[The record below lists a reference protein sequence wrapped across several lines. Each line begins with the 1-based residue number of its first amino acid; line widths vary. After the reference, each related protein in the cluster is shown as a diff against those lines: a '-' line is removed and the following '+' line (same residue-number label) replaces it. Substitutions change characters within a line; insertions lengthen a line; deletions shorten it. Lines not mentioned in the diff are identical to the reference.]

1 MEFSNKKEHM
11 KGGNMDM
18 PKVAIII
25 LNWNGWEYT
34 LECLESLY
42 QITYPNYDVVIVDN
56 GSEDESKKKIKEYC
70 EGKRKI
76 KSKFFKYDSNNKP
89 ITIIEYSKK
98 ETESISEYKEN
109 IIEKLPSNKKLIL
122 IKNEKNYGFAQ
133 GNNIA
138 IHYALMNPEVRYIAT
153 LNNDMVIDKLWLQ
166 RLVEI
171 AEKYANIGSFASK
184 MLFYDNPDIINAAGD
199 IILKDGSG
207 LNRGLNE
214 KDTSHYKKSEEVFGA
229 CAGAAL
235 YKRELLNEV
244 KFGTLEYFDKE
255 FFAYIEDL
263 DLAYRARLVGWG
275 CLYVPSAIVYHHH
288 SATAGKFSKF
298 KVYQCERN
306 RIWNLIK
313 NYPIK
318 YIILTPIYYTPLKLF
333 LLFFAAL
340 NNKGHGVHYVERIG
354 IHKLIIIMSEAWLD
368 SIKKIPNMIKKRRHI
383 RKLKKINN
391 RTIEKWFNDFYV
403 HR

>member
-1 MEFSNKKEHM
+1 
-11 KGGNMDM
+11 
-18 PKVAIII
+18 
-25 LNWNGWEYT
+25 
-34 LECLESLY
+34 
-42 QITYPNYDVVIVDN
+42 
-56 GSEDESKKKIKEYC
+56 
-70 EGKRKI
+70 
-76 KSKFFKYDSNNKP
+76 
-89 ITIIEYSKK
+89 
-98 ETESISEYKEN
+98 
-109 IIEKLPSNKKLIL
+109 
-122 IKNEKNYGFAQ
+122 
-133 GNNIA
+133 
-138 IHYALMNPEVRYIAT
+138 MNPEVRYIAT

-171 AEKYANIGSFASK
+171 AEKHTNVGSFASK
-184 MLFYDNPDIINAAGD
+184 MLFYDYPNIINAAGD

-207 LNRGLNE
+207 LNRGFNE
-214 KDTSHYKKSEEVFGA
+214 KDTHQYEKLEEVFGA

-235 YKRELLNEV
+235 YKRELLTEV
-244 KFGTLEYFDKE
+244 KFETFEYFDKD

-313 NYPIK
+313 NYPVK

-333 LLFFAAL
+333 LIFFAAL
-340 NNKGHGVHYVERIG
+340 NKKGHGVCYIERIG
-354 IHKLIIIMSEAWLD
+354 IHKLIIIMCGAWLD
-368 SIKKIPNMIKKRRHI
+368 SIKKIPNMIKKRKHI

-391 RTIEKWFNDFYV
+391 RTIEKWFNDFSV